1 MSPESIT
8 FRQKRRMKNARNKYM
23 NPGALVQLSCSR
35 TTARSCADVGMK
47 VVILESKEEI
57 DKLHQ
62 NEVIRESIPT
72 VSPVGVYLQ
81 PTTEVSKQQKQPQT
95 PKAQHAVDSDGLS
108 RLESLPMDL
117 LVCVGNNLFLIHF
130 LTFVIYV
137 NFFICCYGMT
147 DDFISFLF

>member
-1 MSPESIT
+1 MSPEPIA

-35 TTARSCADVGMK
+35 TTTRSCADVGMK
-47 VVILESKEEI
+47 GVILECKEEL

-62 NEVIRESIPT
+62 NEVIQDSIPT
-72 VSPVGVYLQ
+72 VFPVGVYLQ
-81 PTTEVSKQQKQPQT
+81 PATEVSKQQKQPQT

-117 LVCVGNNLFLIHF
+117 LVCDGNDLFLIHF
-130 LTFVIYV
+130 LIFVIYV
-137 NFFICCYGMT
+137 NYFYLLLWH
-147 DDFISFLF
+147 DR